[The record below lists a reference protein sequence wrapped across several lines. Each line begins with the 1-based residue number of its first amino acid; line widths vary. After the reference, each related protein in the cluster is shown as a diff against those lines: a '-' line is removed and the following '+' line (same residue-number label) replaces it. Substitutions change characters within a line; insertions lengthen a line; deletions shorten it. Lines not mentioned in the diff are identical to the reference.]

1 MKFHGTDYYFH
12 KKKKMAIINSKVRTI
27 LPELINRNKKL
38 VDRLRDKL
46 KVSSFFNNIEKRNK
60 LYLQTFISSSNK
72 RKRDLKTGIQIDNVI
87 KQNSEI
93 MSILC
98 DKMDDD
104 ILIKNFDKLKKEKQL
119 VCEKTEEETHNK
131 IDELLFNLK
140 SIIKKPKKLKKELK
154 IISNDNINNNKKNK
168 KDING
173 IMEYI
178 GNKIKN
184 EEKNTDNKIADYLK
198 KLNYIFKTYGCNEKK
213 SEMRKKVKLKEQK
226 MKKINLIIINGKK
239 K

>member
-154 IISNDNINNNKKNK
+154 IISNDNINNNKKK
-168 KDING
+168 
-173 IMEYI
+173 
-178 GNKIKN
+178 
-184 EEKNTDNKIADYLK
+184 
-198 KLNYIFKTYGCNEKK
+198 
-213 SEMRKKVKLKEQK
+213 
-226 MKKINLIIINGKK
+226 
-239 K
+239 

>member
-12 KKKKMAIINSKVRTI
+12 KKKKMAIINSEVRKI

-38 VDRLRDKL
+38 VERLRDKL

-60 LYLQTFISSSNK
+60 QYLQTFIYSSNK
-72 RKRDLKTGIQIDNVI
+72 RKKDIKSGIQIDNVI

-98 DKMDDD
+98 NKIDDD
-104 ILIKNFDKLKKEKQL
+104 ILIKNFDELKKEKIL

-131 IDELLFNLK
+131 IDELLFSLK
-140 SIIKKPKKLKKELK
+140 SIVKKPKKLKKELK
-154 IISNDNINNNKKNK
+154 IISNDNTSHNK
-168 KDING
+168 KDINE
-173 IMEYI
+173 IMDYI

-184 EEKNTDNKIADYLK
+184 EEKNADNKIGDYLK
-198 KLNYIFKTYGCNEKK
+198 KLN
-213 SEMRKKVKLKEQK
+213 
-226 MKKINLIIINGKK
+226 
-239 K
+239 

>member
-1 MKFHGTDYYFH
+1 
-12 KKKKMAIINSKVRTI
+12 MAIINSKVRTI

-140 SIIKKPKKLKKELK
+140 
-154 IISNDNINNNKKNK
+154 
-168 KDING
+168 
-173 IMEYI
+173 
-178 GNKIKN
+178 
-184 EEKNTDNKIADYLK
+184 
-198 KLNYIFKTYGCNEKK
+198 
-213 SEMRKKVKLKEQK
+213 
-226 MKKINLIIINGKK
+226 
-239 K
+239 

>member
-12 KKKKMAIINSKVRTI
+12 KKKKMAIINSEVRKI

-38 VDRLRDKL
+38 VERLRDKL

-60 LYLQTFISSSNK
+60 QYLQTFIYSSNK
-72 RKRDLKTGIQIDNVI
+72 RKKDIKSGIQIDNVI

-98 DKMDDD
+98 NKIDDD
-104 ILIKNFDKLKKEKQL
+104 ILIKNFDELKKEKKL

-131 IDELLFNLK
+131 IDELLFSLK
-140 SIIKKPKKLKKELK
+140 SIVKKPKKLKKELK
-154 IISNDNINNNKKNK
+154 IISNDNTSHNK
-168 KDING
+168 KDINE
-173 IMEYI
+173 IMDYI

-184 EEKNTDNKIADYLK
+184 EEKNADNKIGDYLK
-198 KLNYIFKTYGCNEKK
+198 KLN
-213 SEMRKKVKLKEQK
+213 
-226 MKKINLIIINGKK
+226 
-239 K
+239 